1 MIIFL
6 DNYFFIWYYNNVR
19 RLRLMENIIINIHED
34 NLSIFNEK
42 LADLNAKFSKK
53 GLPLINCSMEQ
64 KEMEHV
70 DEWTKEKFS
79 YTMYVATLSSDFNQT
94 NLSGVD
100 VEFEGVVSL
109 VEGNENDKVYT
120 FKNIN
125 YSSLL
130 ANCSCDKCHKKIG
143 RNKYL
148 VFSKV
153 GKEVETRDDLVVLG
167 TSCAK
172 DYFPFSVESYFG
184 FLESA
189 FEELG
194 SYDEFSGSFG
204 NCVSHYHSLRSIHNA
219 MCAVSENYKIYK
231 KEGVT
236 KSDVFGW
243 MNNDKIN
250 KFDRYRD
257 VFPMPTSPV
266 SFEDIISWVDEMY
279 NKDDLFGDFNYNAR
293 SVFYKTLDDGT
304 RELRHEIH
312 DRFVGIAVYAFFSA
326 KQNHDKMVAKKI
338 AEEERAKA
346 NAEVTYYGN
355 VGDKFEHEMTFE
367 KIFGFETMYGYQ
379 YILLFHDEEN
389 HVFKW
394 SSSRGTYQCW
404 CKTNGRDGFL
414 EYEVGK
420 KYILKGTIK
429 AHEEYRNVKQ
439 TVITRCKVLKD
450 EYESHVFSKKEIEKI
465 MESKESVENT
475 VPYEDPFDTLMEA
488 MDSVEQSA

>member
-1 MIIFL
+1 
-6 DNYFFIWYYNNVR
+6 
-19 RLRLMENIIINIHED
+19 MENKIIRIHKD

-42 LADLNAKFSKK
+42 LADLNKKFAKK

-64 KEMEHV
+64 KEMFHV
-70 DEWTKEKFS
+70 DEWSKEKTP
-79 YTMYVATLSSDFNQT
+79 YTLYVATLSSDFNNT

-109 VEGNENDKVYT
+109 VEGNENDKIFT

-184 FLESA
+184 YLESA
-189 FEELG
+189 FEKLG
-194 SYDEFSGSFG
+194 SYDEFNGSFG
-204 NCVSHYHSLRSIHNA
+204 GCSSHYHTLSA
-219 MCAVSENYKIYK
+219 IYDATLACTSNLK
-231 KEGVT
+231 FYEKEGVT
-236 KSDVFGW
+236 KGNVLGW
-243 MNNDKIN
+243 LNNLKIDKCTY
-250 KFDRYRD
+250 YRD
-257 VFPMPTSPV
+257 AYPMPSNPIP
-266 SFEDIISWVDEMY
+266 FEDVISWIKDMYDTDE
-279 NKDDLFGDFNYNAR
+279 FVSDFHTNAR
-293 SVFYKTLDDGT
+293 SVFFKTLDDGT
-304 RELRHEIH
+304 REMRNEINEKYM
-312 DRFVGIAVYAFFSA
+312 GIAVYAFFSA

-346 NAEVTYYGN
+346 NAEVEYYGA
-355 VGDKFEHEMTFE
+355 VGDKFELTLTFD
-367 KIFGFETMYGYQ
+367 KSFGFEGAYGFT
-379 YILLFHDEEN
+379 YIHLFHDDEN
-389 HVFKW
+389 HVFAW
-394 SSSRGTYQCW
+394 SSSNGTYQCW
-404 CKTNGRDGFL
+404 CKTNGKDGFL

-429 AHEEYRNVKQ
+429 AHKEYRNVKQ
-439 TVITRCKVLKD
+439 TIITRCKVLKD
-450 EYESHVFSKKEIEKI
+450 EYESHVFNKKEIEKVVK
-465 MESKESVENT
+465 SKESAEN
-475 VPYEDPFDTLMEA
+475 VVSYVDPFDTLMETMA
-488 MDSVEQSA
+488 SVEQSA